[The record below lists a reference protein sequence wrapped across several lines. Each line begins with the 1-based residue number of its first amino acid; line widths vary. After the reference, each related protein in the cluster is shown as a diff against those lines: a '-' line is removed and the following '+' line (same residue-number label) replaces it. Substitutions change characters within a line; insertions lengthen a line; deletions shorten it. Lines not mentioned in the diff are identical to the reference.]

1 MDNCIHEFFKVG
13 TLSWMSFPQKNIVEA
28 VRKIAADNYFD
39 AIEVTGCKDKVE
51 REKVKK
57 LLEQSHL
64 TVCYGAQPILLSS
77 GLNTNDI
84 DEEKR
89 KTTESVLLSAIDEAE
104 YLGAKGISFMAG
116 KWENATRDQAYDQLL
131 KTTRNICDYAAK
143 KNMMVELE
151 VFDFNMDKS
160 VLIGPAPYAAQFAA
174 DVRKTNN
181 NFGLLADLSH
191 FPTTH
196 ETSKFVIQ
204 MLRPYITHL
213 HFGNAVVEPGYP
225 LYGDKHPRLGYPH
238 SANDVKEMT
247 EFLSVLKAEGFF
259 DAENPL
265 VLSMEVTPAPGEEED
280 IILANTKRCLN
291 RAWSL
296 IKD

>member
-1 MDNCIHEFFKVG
+1 MNNCIHEFFKVG

-28 VRKIAADNYFD
+28 VRKIASDDYFD
-39 AIEVTGCKDKVE
+39 VIEITGCKDKVE

-64 TVCYGAQPILLSS
+64 MVCYGVQPILLSS

-89 KTTESVLLSAIDEAE
+89 KTAESVLISAIDEAE

-151 VFDFNMDKS
+151 VFDFDMDKS

-225 LYGDKHPRLGYPH
+225 LYGDKHPRFGYPH
-238 SANDVKEMT
+238 SANDIKELI

-265 VLSMEVTPAPGEEED
+265 ILSMEVTPTSEEEED

-296 IKD
+296 VKD